1 MAKVLKFG
9 EPYTLKFPV
18 ERHVGGETETIRT
31 VTLRRPTGADL
42 LLVDEYQTQPMRLT
56 LEMIAALSDIE
67 LTIVKKFDGED
78 IGPLADLALS
88 ASPSGGATGATA

>member
-18 ERHVGGETETIRT
+18 PRHVGDNTETIRT

-42 LLVDEYQTQPMRLT
+42 LLVDEFQTQPMRLT
-56 LEMIAALSDIE
+56 LEMIAALGDLE

-78 IGPLADLALS
+78 VGPLAELALS
-88 ASPSGGATGATA
+88 ASPNGAASGATV